1 MQKDSRAH
9 IYYLIAALVIFSFI
23 GGLYAGNPL
32 ILTQVQGNGYLP
44 ITRHF
49 TLIIQGTDLRMGPNA
64 VWHAW
69 TYNGTVPG
77 PTLHAKVGDT
87 IVVKVIN
94 ELNLTHSFHTHL
106 VDYNFSYDGSQA
118 NIIGNVGNG
127 SMIPP
132 GGEYTY
138 IFKVNQ
144 AGIYYY
150 HCHSSDHHPISYH
163 IHQGLYGAI
172 IVDKPEAQKFD
183 HDWVIFMGEVG
194 PQVSGTG
201 TPPFIM
207 NGKGIPGGEASL
219 MQAYETGGMNSVVSM
234 LNVSLPAF
242 SMKAGETARISV
254 INIGDQ
260 IHSFHL
266 HDINI
271 VSEWMI
277 PGQAWPAEVVP
288 LVPGAADSLIIK
300 PTQPGIWLFHC
311 HVVFHADAGMIG
323 VLIVN
328 NSS

>member
-1 MQKDSRAH
+1 MQVRARAH
-9 IYYLIAALVIFSFI
+9 VYYLAVVLMIFSFI
-23 GGLYAGNPL
+23 AGLYIGNPS
-32 ILTQVQGNGYLP
+32 ILVQKQVSSYTP
-44 ITRHF
+44 ITRHY
-49 TLIIQGTDLRMGPNA
+49 TLIITGADIKEGPNS

-87 IVVKVIN
+87 LVVKVVN
-94 ELNLTHSFHTHL
+94 KLNLTHSFHTHL
-106 VDYNFSYDGSQA
+106 IDYNFIYDGSQA
-118 NIIGNVGNG
+118 NVIANQGNG
-127 SMIPP
+127 SMVPP

-138 IFKVNQ
+138 IFEVKQ
-144 AGIYYY
+144 AGLYYY

-172 IVDKPEAQKFD
+172 IVDEPNSANFD
-183 HDWVIFMGEVG
+183 HDWVIFMGEMG
-194 PQVSGTG
+194 PEVSGTG
-201 TPPFIM
+201 APPFIM
-207 NGKGIPGGEASL
+207 NGKGIPGGEAAL
-219 MQAYETGGMNSVVSM
+219 MNAYEKAGFNAVVSM

-242 SMKAGETARISV
+242 SMKLGETARISV

-266 HDINI
+266 HNINI
-271 VSEWMI
+271 ISEWAL
-277 PGQAWPAEVVP
+277 PGRPWPAEVVP
-288 LVPGAADSLIIK
+288 LVPGAADSVIIK

-328 NSS
+328 Q